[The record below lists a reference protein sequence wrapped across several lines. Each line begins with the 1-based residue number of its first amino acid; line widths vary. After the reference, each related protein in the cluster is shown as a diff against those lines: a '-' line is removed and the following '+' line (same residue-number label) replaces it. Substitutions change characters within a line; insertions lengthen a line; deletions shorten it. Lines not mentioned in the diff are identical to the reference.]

1 VVEGMK
7 MAGIFGKSGKFLS
20 NVLKELKRVS
30 WPTKREL
37 YRYTVTV
44 TLTVIFVSVFFALI
58 DLGVTKLI
66 RVLFE

>member
-1 VVEGMK
+1 MK

-20 NVLKELKRVS
+20 NVVKEMKRVS
-30 WPTKREL
+30 WPSKREL
-37 YRYTVTV
+37 YRYTLTV
-44 TLTVIFVSVFFALI
+44 TITVVFVAVFFALI

>member
-1 VVEGMK
+1 